1 MQTKSFARDEV
12 KRVWW
17 IVDAAGKNLGRLAS
31 EVASV
36 IRGKRKPTYT
46 PNADTGDFVIVVNA
60 EKIEMTGNKWQEK
73 KYYNH
78 SRHFGGLKIANAE
91 ELRAKSPEDLIQ
103 NAVQGM
109 LPKRKLGRVQLGHLN
124 VYKGPDHPH
133 KSQNPQALE
142 IKD

>member
-1 MQTKSFARDEV
+1 MQTKSFAREEV
-12 KRVWW
+12 IRTWW

-31 EVASV
+31 EIASV

-60 EKIEMTGNKWQEK
+60 EKVEMTGNKWKDKE
-73 KYYNH
+73 YIHH
-78 SRHFGGLKIANAE
+78 SRHFGGMRIANAE
-91 ELRAKSPEDLIQ
+91 EIRAKKPEELIQ
-103 NAVQGM
+103 AAVQGM

-124 VYKGPDHPH
+124 VYAGPDHPH

-142 IKD
+142 IKA